1 MKGMIM
7 NAEFMDI
14 QKRMLAG
21 EYGEPVRQ
29 GMEII
34 TQLADFWEAP
44 DIIPIQSVHMPG
56 AAAKTARRAGRKYI
70 CWAADNG
77 GRFLT
82 STTLNTGSADLTGV
96 DLGIYPETMQQQLE
110 ITGSYKRMGAIECH
124 TCTPYLVGNLPR
136 FGEHVAWGESSA
148 VVFANSILGAR
159 TNREG
164 GPSALGSALTGF
176 TAGYGLHLKE
186 NRVATV
192 HASVECPLSDVSDFG
207 AAGYFLARQF
217 PDALPVFTG
226 LPERSPMFGL
236 KSLGAALASSG
247 SIAMFHAVGLTPEA
261 PTLEIATGNKKL
273 ETVRIGKKELEET
286 RQFLNRTNNS
296 SDVDCVFLGCPHLDF
311 EELLLLTKLL
321 SGRKV
326 HPGVSLWLYAAN
338 SFWSSCE
345 RSGLTRVL
353 KDSGALLVSDTCP
366 SISIFS
372 EIMKS
377 KGFQSAATNSA
388 KQAHYLPVW
397 GIKVHFGSTAACI
410 EAALTGKWKN

>member
-1 MKGMIM
+1 M
-7 NAEFMDI
+7 NVKITDQ
-14 QKRMLAG
+14 QKKMLDG

-44 DIIPIQSVHMPG
+44 DIIPVRSVHMPG
-56 AAAKTARRAGRKYI
+56 SAAKTARRAGRKYI
-70 CWAADNG
+70 CWAADTG
-77 GRFLT
+77 GRFCT
-82 STTLNTGSADLTGV
+82 PTTLNTGSADLTGI
-96 DLGIYPETMQQQLE
+96 DLGIQPETMQQQLE
-110 ITGSYKRMGAIECH
+110 ITGAYKRMGAIECH

-148 VVFANSILGAR
+148 VVFANSVLGAR

-176 TAGYGLHLKE
+176 TAGYGLHLKK
-186 NRVATV
+186 NRVADV
-192 HASVECPLSDVSDFG
+192 HASVECELADGSDYG
-207 AAGYFLARQF
+207 AAGYFLAKQF

-226 LPERSPMFGL
+226 LPERTPMFGL
-236 KSLGAALASSG
+236 KALGAALASSG

-261 PTLEIATGNKKL
+261 PTLDAATGSKKI
-273 ETVRIGKKELEET
+273 ETLRIGKKELEET
-286 RQFLNRTNNS
+286 RHFLNRTNDAS
-296 SDVDCVFLGCPHLDF
+296 EVDCVFLGCPHLDF
-311 EELLLLTKLL
+311 EELLQVTKLL
-321 SGRKV
+321 SGQKV
-326 HPGVSLWLYAAN
+326 HPDVSLWLYAAN

-345 RSGLTRVL
+345 RSGLTRTL
-353 KDSGALLVSDTCP
+353 KDSGAMLISDTCP

-377 KGFQSAATNSA
+377 KGFESAATNSA

-397 GIKVHFGSTAACI
+397 GMKVHYGSTAECI
-410 EAALTGKWKN
+410 EAAVTGKWRT

>member
-1 MKGMIM
+1 M
-7 NAEFMDI
+7 NRELTDL
-14 QKRMLAG
+14 QKKMLDG

-44 DIIPIQSVHMPG
+44 DIIPIRSVHMPG
-56 AAAKTARRAGRKYI
+56 AALKTARRAGRKYV
-70 CWAADNG
+70 CWAEDAG
-77 GRFLT
+77 GCFRT
-82 STTLNTGSADLTGV
+82 VTTLNTGSADLTGI
-96 DLGIYPETMQQQLE
+96 DMGFQPKTMQQQLE
-110 ITGSYKRMGAIECH
+110 LTESYKRMGAIECH

-148 VVFANSILGAR
+148 VVFANSVLGAR

-176 TAGYGLHLKE
+176 TAGYGLHLKK

-192 HASVECPLSDVSDFG
+192 HASVECPLSDGSEFG
-207 AAGYFLARQF
+207 IAGYFLAKLF

-236 KSLGAALASSG
+236 KALGAALASSG

-273 ETVRIGKKELEET
+273 ETISISKKEIEET
-286 RQFLNRTNNS
+286 RSFLNRTNDS
-296 SDVDCVFLGCPHLDF
+296 SEVDCVFLGCPHFDF
-311 EELLLLTKLL
+311 EELLQVAKLL
-321 SGRKV
+321 SGKKV
-326 HPGVSLWLYAAN
+326 HPDVSLWLFASN

-345 RSGLTRVL
+345 RSGLTQAL
-353 KDSGALLVSDTCP
+353 KDSGAELISDTCP
-366 SISIFS
+366 SISIFP
-372 EIMKS
+372 EIMES
-377 KGFQSAATNSA
+377 KGFESAATNSA

-397 GIKVHFGSTAACI
+397 GMKVHCGSTAECI
-410 EAALTGKWKN
+410 EAAVTGKWKV